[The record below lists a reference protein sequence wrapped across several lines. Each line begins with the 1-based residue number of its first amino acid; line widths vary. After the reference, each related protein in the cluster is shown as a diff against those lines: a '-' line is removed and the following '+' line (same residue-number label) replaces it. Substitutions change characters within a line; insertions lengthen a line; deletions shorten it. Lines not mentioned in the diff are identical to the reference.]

1 MAPAGIKV
9 VGYLHTLAW
18 QDAGDKAH
26 YLNKHPE
33 WMDVDVAGRPRAA
46 WFDAHNDA
54 LLKAATVGILPCN
67 YVRPLEPAV
76 SFKLQ
81 MLVDEFAKKPEAAGI
96 CFTEWEPSDLGSS
109 GPFTSLTTPS
119 LGYALPDRLAT
130 YRRTGDDPVDLV
142 TSWDDFV
149 PPSLAEKRW
158 EMMRSERTGKPGQT
172 DPHVTLVLDLLKRAK
187 TDRKDWKTWVQSPL
201 SMQFAGNSAPTDV
214 LKAADE
220 ALGGVFGAMMNGGS
234 RQGAILPITSQNLIA
249 AMAADE
255 MPSNEEIPDSV
266 LKMPSIVIFSL
277 FFVEARTQSSGS
289 VTTFPSIV
297 YDFRSAPEEIT
308 PSMQWIKAPDKE
320 PVAPPKLPVPPQPAK
335 RAGR

>member
-1 MAPAGIKV
+1 
-9 VGYLHTLAW
+9 
-18 QDAGDKAH
+18 
-26 YLNKHPE
+26 
-33 WMDVDVAGRPRAA
+33 
-46 WFDAHNDA
+46 
-54 LLKAATVGILPCN
+54 
-67 YVRPLEPAV
+67 
-76 SFKLQ
+76 
-81 MLVDEFAKKPEAAGI
+81 
-96 CFTEWEPSDLGSS
+96 
-109 GPFTSLTTPS
+109 
-119 LGYALPDRLAT
+119 
-130 YRRTGDDPVDLV
+130 
-142 TSWDDFV
+142 
-149 PPSLAEKRW
+149 
-158 EMMRSERTGKPGQT
+158 MMRSERTGKPGQT